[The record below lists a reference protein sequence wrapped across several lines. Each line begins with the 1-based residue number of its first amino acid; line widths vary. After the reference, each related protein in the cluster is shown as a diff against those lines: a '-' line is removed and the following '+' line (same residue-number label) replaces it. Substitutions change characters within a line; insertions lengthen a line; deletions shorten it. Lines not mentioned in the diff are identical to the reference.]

1 MERALQSGGG
11 VKPKFK
17 ERVIRMKNKK
27 LLSFLAALPLLASVT
42 ANAAG
47 PDTSTSRMEESKL
60 GVRVLQDEVW
70 AFRPQLGALVFDSP
84 QDNST
89 QSRAMI
95 GFTVDW
101 NIAKAALGD
110 APTRFFVGPSLGLL
124 YSHVGTGKADFFG
137 SGAQSQGNFKGG
149 GNVAILPLNVKLG
162 FNVTDTFR
170 VSARAGGNLIYRSA
184 ANVLNLG
191 TKSNTDS
198 ALWRVYPN
206 AGGDFE
212 VGLSRRVSL
221 MIRPDLTITPEKDLF
236 TGTLGISALLG

>member
-1 MERALQSGGG
+1 
-11 VKPKFK
+11 
-17 ERVIRMKNKK
+17 MKNKK
-27 LLSFLAALPLLASVT
+27 LLSFLAALPLLASVA
-42 ANAAG
+42 ANAAD

-60 GVRVLQDEVW
+60 GVTVLQDEVW

-89 QSRAMI
+89 QSRAMV
-95 GFTVDW
+95 GFTFDI
-101 NIAKAALGD
+101 NLAKASLGSQ
-110 APTRFFVGPSLGLL
+110 PTRFFAGPSFGLL

-149 GNVAILPLNVKLG
+149 GNVAILPVNLKIG

-170 VSARAGGNLIYRSA
+170 ISARTGGNLIYRSA
-184 ANVLNLG
+184 ANVVNLG

-198 ALWRVYPN
+198 ALWRIYPN

-212 VGLSRRVSL
+212 VGLSRKVSL

>member
-1 MERALQSGGG
+1 

-17 ERVIRMKNKK
+17 ERVIRMKKKK
-27 LLSFLAALPLLASVT
+27 LLGFLAALPLLASVA
-42 ANAAG
+42 ANAAD

-60 GVRVLQDEVW
+60 GVTVLQDEVW
-70 AFRPQLGALVFDSP
+70 AFRPQLGALEFDSP

-89 QSRAMI
+89 QSRAMV
-95 GFTVDW
+95 GFTFDI
-101 NIAKAALGD
+101 NLAKASLGSQ
-110 APTRFFVGPSLGLL
+110 PTRFFAGPSFGLL

-149 GNVAILPLNVKLG
+149 GNVAILPVNVKLG

-170 VSARAGGNLIYRSA
+170 VSARAGGHLIYRSA

-198 ALWRVYPN
+198 ALWRIYPN

-212 VGLSRRVSL
+212 VGLSRKVSL

>member
-1 MERALQSGGG
+1 
-11 VKPKFK
+11 
-17 ERVIRMKNKK
+17 MKNKK
-27 LLSFLAALPLLASVT
+27 LLSFLAALPLLASAA

-47 PDTSTSRMEESKL
+47 PDTSTSQMEEPKL
-60 GVRVLQDEVW
+60 GVTVLQDEVW

-89 QSRAMI
+89 QSRAMV
-95 GFTVDW
+95 GFTFDI
-101 NIAKAALGD
+101 NLAKASLGSQ
-110 APTRFFVGPSLGLL
+110 PTRFFAGPSFGLL

-149 GNVAILPLNVKLG
+149 GNVAILPVNLKIG

-170 VSARAGGNLIYRSA
+170 ISARTGGNLIYRSA
-184 ANVLNLG
+184 ANVVNLG
-191 TKSNTDS
+191 AKSNTDS
-198 ALWRVYPN
+198 ALWRIYPN

-212 VGLSRRVSL
+212 VGLSRKVSL